1 MTQLQNKPKK
11 WLTNN
16 TTNQSSKRQ
25 VFVWAGLGLATV
37 GLAASLIF
45 ILWPR
50 WGGTNPPV
58 AAANPSQSGAP
69 NETMTRTSEGD
80 QVTVKAT

>member
-50 WGGTNPPV
+50 
-58 AAANPSQSGAP
+58 
-69 NETMTRTSEGD
+69 
-80 QVTVKAT
+80 